1 MKKKD
6 RKHSEEIEKIAKQMN
21 DIINR
26 DNFQK

>member
-6 RKHSEEIEKIAKQMN
+6 RKHSEEIEKITKQMN